1 MFTLMVMGVLIR
13 AVQMF
18 AARWKAEIMV
28 ERFASDWSCDNAFSS
43 IVSPLD
49 AFCPTGAL
57 SGPDTSWFTRTPR
70 LSDPGIV
77 VESSSNDA
85 DRHVVT
91 PSRIRVTNALTP
103 ATLIG
108 SSVVAFPGE
117 VGENR

>member
-1 MFTLMVMGVLIR
+1 MVMGVLIR

-18 AARWKAEIMV
+18 AARWKAAITV
-28 ERFASDWSCDNAFSS
+28 LRFESDCNCDNAFSS
-43 IVSPLD
+43 IVSPLA
-49 AFCPTGAL
+49 AFSPAGDL
-57 SGPDTSWFTRTPR
+57 SGPDTIWLTRTPR
-70 LSDPGIV
+70 LSGLGIV

-108 SSVVAFPGE
+108 SSAVALPGE
-117 VGENR
+117 D